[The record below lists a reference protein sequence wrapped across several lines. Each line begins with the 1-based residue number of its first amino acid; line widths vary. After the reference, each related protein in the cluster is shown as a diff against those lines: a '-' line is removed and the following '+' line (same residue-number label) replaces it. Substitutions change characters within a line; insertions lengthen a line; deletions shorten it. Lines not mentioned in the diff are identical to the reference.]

1 LLQSEY
7 NGLQDTR
14 FPPSKVWTPD
24 ILLFN
29 SASQEFNSAYPTNVH
44 VYSDGK
50 CEFIPPGI
58 FLSTCQIDITWFPF
72 DDQDCVLTFGSWT
85 LNAKFL
91 NLSISKDF
99 GDISEFKTN
108 SEWELIGF
116 PASLSKYDYEGEPY
130 INAVFE
136 LKIRRRTLY
145 YFSNLILPCVL
156 IAFMAVLGFYFPPES
171 GEKVTLEITIL
182 MSLTF
187 FMNVV
192 TEMVPPS
199 SKTPLIGKH

>member
-1 LLQSEY
+1 M
-7 NGLQDTR
+7 
-14 FPPSKVWTPD
+14 
-24 ILLFN
+24 
-29 SASQEFNSAYPTNVH
+29 
-44 VYSDGK
+44 
-50 CEFIPPGI
+50 
-58 FLSTCQIDITWFPF
+58 
-72 DDQDCVLTFGSWT
+72 TFGSWT
-85 LNAKFL
+85 LNANYL
-91 NLSISKDF
+91 NLTITQEY
-99 GDISEFKTN
+99 GDNSTFKNN

-116 PASLSKYDYEGEPY
+116 PAFLEKYDFEGNPY
-130 INAVFE
+130 ITAIFV
-136 LKIRRRTLY
+136 LRIRRRTLY

-199 SKTPLIGKH
+199 SKTPLIGKPK

>member
-1 LLQSEY
+1 M
-7 NGLQDTR
+7 
-14 FPPSKVWTPD
+14 
-24 ILLFN
+24 
-29 SASQEFNSAYPTNVH
+29 
-44 VYSDGK
+44 
-50 CEFIPPGI
+50 
-58 FLSTCQIDITWFPF
+58 
-72 DDQDCVLTFGSWT
+72 TFGSWT

>member
-1 LLQSEY
+1 ME
-7 NGLQDTR
+7 
-14 FPPSKVWTPD
+14 
-24 ILLFN
+24 
-29 SASQEFNSAYPTNVH
+29 
-44 VYSDGK
+44 
-50 CEFIPPGI
+50 
-58 FLSTCQIDITWFPF
+58 
-72 DDQDCVLTFGSWT
+72 FGSWT
-85 LNAKFL
+85 LNANYL
-91 NLSISKDF
+91 NLTITQEY
-99 GDISEFKTN
+99 GDDSNFKKN

-116 PASLSKYDYEGEPY
+116 PARLNAYPFEGNPY
-130 INAVFE
+130 ITAIFV
-136 LKIRRRTLY
+136 LRIRRRTLY

-199 SKTPLIGKH
+199 SKTPLIGKPK